1 MRLGTHSCLECRK
14 RKIRCIWPVESEN
27 CNGCAARKLKCVEQK
42 YGDVPRDYIPRT
54 KRMRQQIDEQEC
66 TIRQIVQR
74 LDDLGLDRA
83 EILRDI
89 DLQLPPLSTSA
100 TSTSSIQ
107 LATSGLTDLAI
118 SEDLNADLEHAPLL
132 ALLDNDVLYSEKVS
146 FGSNSASRVSSCRH
160 SRVQGRHSRIL
171 RELGPLIPSAQ
182 AVTLLIGQNQLAMC
196 LLEKSFPGIQSLG
209 SNAFGTCQLDA
220 LRNGKLESF
229 TSEDVVIL
237 TKILICLASCIQQ
250 LPKNVQFS
258 SLGSSLSLQTLKA
271 RYMEVAEEFLAPD
284 TGIVGSIGGLSCLLA
299 QVAFYINA
307 GLPRR
312 AWAIFRRAV
321 TFAYLLGV
329 MHESPLKEQQDMHT
343 RTLSLRLWQ
352 IDRSLSLILGLSY
365 TVLEF
370 PLKAGSGVDTS
381 PVLPPMVLFRW
392 KMGEITGRVIK
403 RNSQSQA
410 TLSYPETL
418 QMEHDLDRCREIVP
432 ESWWNAIPHS
442 DMTLDAIYEMFTFKF
457 WFHNLR
463 NFIHM
468 PFALGCSASP
478 QHHFSVSTALEA
490 SREMIRFYTVLR
502 DINRPVIKLC
512 NMTDFQVLTGA
523 LIIILN
529 LLGNSAGYQIEQ
541 QEQDWQVI
549 DELIYLMNYATQDLA
564 NSVATQA
571 ARLLEDL
578 SKLRHTF
585 EGCEKTLQAVV
596 PYFGKFKIIRRSSG
610 PVIPAQPQTPTVSMT
625 VSSQQSSVVSQA
637 PVQPKENTSTSNP
650 DVPLFNSNH
659 YFEFESSLQWPEP
672 DNGWSSRVDYTL
684 LEDWSWNFGNSG
696 II

>member
-1 MRLGTHSCLECRK
+1 MKWNAPFVKLSNAWTIWDLIGLRFS
-14 RKIRCIWPVESEN
+14 KISTFN
-27 CNGCAARKLKCVEQK
+27 
-42 YGDVPRDYIPRT
+42 
-54 KRMRQQIDEQEC
+54 
-66 TIRQIVQR
+66 
-74 LDDLGLDRA
+74 
-83 EILRDI
+83 
-89 DLQLPPLSTSA
+89 LPPFSTSA
-100 TSTSSIQ
+100 TNTSSIQ

-146 FGSNSASRVSSCRH
+146 FGSSRTSRVSSSRH
-160 SRVQGRHSRIL
+160 GRLQGKYSRIL
-171 RELGPLIPSAQ
+171 RKLSPLIPNAQ
-182 AVTLLIGQNQLAMC
+182 AVTLILGQNQLIMS

-220 LRNGKLESF
+220 LRNGNLESF

-250 LPKNVQFS
+250 LPKSVQPS
-258 SLGSSLSLQTLKA
+258 SLGSCLPLLTLKT
-271 RYMEVAEEFLAPD
+271 RYMDFAEEFLAPD
-284 TGIVGSIGGLSCLLA
+284 DGIVGSIDGLSCLLA

-329 MHESPLKEQQDMHT
+329 MHESPFGDQQDMHT
-343 RTLSLRLWQ
+343 QALSLRLWQ

-370 PLKAGSGVDTS
+370 PLKVGSDANAS
-381 PVLPPMVLFRW
+381 SVLPPMLLLSR
-392 KMGEITGRVIK
+392 KMGEVTGRVIK
-403 RNSQSQA
+403 RNSQGQA
-410 TLSYPETL
+410 RMSYPETL
-418 QMEHDLDRCREIVP
+418 QMDHDLDRCREIVP
-432 ESWWNAIPHS
+432 ESWWNAIPDS
-442 DMTLDAIYEMFTFKF
+442 DMTLDAIYEMFAFKF

-468 PFALGCSASP
+468 PFALGCSTSP
-478 QHHFSVSTALEA
+478 QHHFSTSMALEA
-490 SREMIRFYTVLR
+490 SREMIRFYAVLR

-512 NMTDFQVLTGA
+512 NMSDFQVLTGA

-529 LLGNSAGYQIEQ
+529 LLANTPGYQIEQ
-541 QEQDWQVI
+541 QEQDWQII
-549 DELIYLMNYATQDLA
+549 DGLIYLMNHAAQDLA

-578 SKLRHTF
+578 SKLRHNF
-585 EGCEKTLQAVV
+585 EGGEKTFQAVV
-596 PYFGKFKIIRRSSG
+596 PYFGKFKILRRSSG
-610 PVIPAQPQTPTVSMT
+610 PVIPAQPQPPSVSTT

-637 PVQPKENTSTSNP
+637 PMQPKENTIPSNP
-650 DVPLFNSNH
+650 DVPLFEAND

-672 DNGWSSRVDYTL
+672 DNEWSSIVDCTL

-696 II
+696 IT